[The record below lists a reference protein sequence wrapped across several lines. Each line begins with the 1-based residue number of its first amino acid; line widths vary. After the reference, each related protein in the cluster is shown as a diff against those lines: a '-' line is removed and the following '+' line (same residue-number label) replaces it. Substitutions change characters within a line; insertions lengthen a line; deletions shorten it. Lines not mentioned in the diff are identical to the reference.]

1 MTSERLLTKL
11 QIISEQLLTNYLKSA
26 ESVRQGLERCRRQ
39 TNAMRLVEGESRSRA
54 KPDFCHAKHS
64 GAGQKAAHI
73 KKEKII
79 LLTEVL

>member
-1 MTSERLLTKL
+1 MMPYERTDLT
-11 QIISEQLLTNYLKSA
+11 A
-26 ESVRQGLERCRRQ
+26 
-39 TNAMRLVEGESRSRA
+39 LVGGESRSRA

>member
-1 MTSERLLTKL
+1 MPNPCGKDWSGAGGK
-11 QIISEQLLTNYLKSA
+11 
-26 ESVRQGLERCRRQ
+26 Q
-39 TNAMRLVEGESRSRA
+39 TRKRLVEGESRSRA